1 MSTFSRTLPDITGSD
16 LLKSLQEGM
25 NNLNPLG
32 HVSSLIGTTFGKTV
46 FILLLCCVAFLVF
59 RRWQKGK
66 QLRNETEKIHI
77 MLQLIKAN
85 KKGGDEGLIG

>member
-1 MSTFSRTLPDITGSD
+1 MSTFSRTLPDSMGSD

-32 HVSSLIGTTFGKTV
+32 HVSSLIGTTFGSTV

-59 RRWQKGK
+59 RQWRKGK
-66 QLRNETEKIHI
+66 QLKHEAEKIQTK
-77 MLQLIKAN
+77 LQFIKAN